1 MTIKYFE
8 AFHFY
13 FAKYVN
19 EILANVEVPNVI
31 LFKDIAYFDPENEY
45 IKRFYQGKEFAGKM
59 KGLLN
64 FYLAYKEP
72 RPNLCVVDSA

>member
-1 MTIKYFE
+1 MMTIKYFE

-31 LFKDIAYFDPENEY
+31 LYKDICYFDPENEY
-45 IKRFYQGKEFAGKM
+45 LKRLYRIEE
-59 KGLLN
+59 
-64 FYLAYKEP
+64 Y
-72 RPNLCVVDSA
+72 